1 LHKSTRDLL
10 IALKVARRTLTAQ
23 YSTHTES
30 VLLLPQHWAQD
41 MMEGKNELNTQNTLI
56 NVYFNHIVKG
66 NQQYQI
72 IIPINDKAE
81 MEV

>member
-1 LHKSTRDLL
+1 
-10 IALKVARRTLTAQ
+10 
-23 YSTHTES
+23 
-30 VLLLPQHWAQD
+30 